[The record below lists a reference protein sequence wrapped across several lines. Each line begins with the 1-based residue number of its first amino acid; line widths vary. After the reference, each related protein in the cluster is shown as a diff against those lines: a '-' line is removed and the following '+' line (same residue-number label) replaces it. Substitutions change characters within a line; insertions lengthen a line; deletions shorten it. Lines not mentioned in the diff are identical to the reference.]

1 MYHIPLDVGKGAAD
15 FLAGV
20 EDVCG
25 VEDALGLLKECHHVG
40 AEEHGQIGRTD
51 DAVVAFAGGGAAHTD
66 YELVH
71 SWSEVKYHLAYLG
84 LAEVHERD
92 NVEVAAPH
100 MPRNGVDE

>member
-20 EDVCG
+20 EDVCR
-25 VEDALGLLKECHHVG
+25 VEDVFRLLKERHHVG

-51 DAVVAFAGGGAAHTD
+51 DAVVVFAGGGAAHTNH
-66 YELVH
+66 ELVH
-71 SWSEVKYHLAYLG
+71 FRRQVEHHLAYLG

-92 NVEVAAPH
+92 NVEVAAAH
-100 MPRNGVDE
+100 MPRNGIDE